1 MVRSRAPVKSAGAF
15 RTIGEV
21 AGELDVPQHV
31 LRFWESKFPEIRPL
45 KRGGGRR
52 YYRPED
58 VDLLRRVQSLLH
70 TEGYTIK
77 GVQRLLSDDE
87 APVPIEPATRR
98 ESSSLLPSLP
108 SPPDDPMPVS
118 DPVAISQSS
127 AVEPTVAGIPEETRR
142 ELIEVLAELR
152 AIRRSVEEFSGE

>member
-1 MVRSRAPVKSAGAF
+1 
-15 RTIGEV
+15 
-21 AGELDVPQHV
+21 
-31 LRFWESKFPEIRPL
+31 
-45 KRGGGRR
+45 
-52 YYRPED
+52 
-58 VDLLRRVQSLLH
+58 LRRVQSLLH

-98 ESSSLLPSLP
+98 ESFPLPPFPPSS
-108 SPPDDPMPVS
+108 PDDPAPVS
-118 DPVAISQSS
+118 DPVAISESS
-127 AVEPTVAGIPEETRR
+127 AVEPTVVGVPEETRR